1 MLSSDARNRGKDFN
15 PEEILDKMR
24 KDYWDGLAR
33 PSKDEGGTMVLML
46 TFEVENRLFAVDVLG
61 IREIIKVPPWISRV
75 PRSPVHLLGI
85 VNLRGQI
92 LPVIDIRRSS
102 RSRSI
107 DKGRIVVFKG
117 ETQDVGLYTDRV
129 VGLPELDLAD
139 IQKSP
144 SLEDPLLGEVIE
156 GQIQVTDD
164 EADKVRIADIINAKA
179 FGACGNLAFLEG
191 G

>member
-1 MLSSDARNRGKDFN
+1 MLSSDAPNQGKDFN
-15 PEEILDKMR
+15 PGEILEKMR

-33 PSKDEGGTMVLML
+33 SSEDEGGTMVLML

-75 PRSPVHLLGI
+75 PRSPAHLLGI

-92 LPVIDIRRSS
+92 LPVIDIRRSG
-102 RSRSI
+102 RNRSI

-117 ETQDVGLYTDRV
+117 ETQDVGLYADRV
-129 VGLPELDLAD
+129 VGLPEVDLAG
-139 IQKSP
+139 IQKSLA
-144 SLEDPLLGEVIE
+144 LEDPLLGEVIE
-156 GQIQVTDD
+156 GQVEVKDD
-164 EADKVRIADIINAKA
+164 EADHVRIADIIHAKA
-179 FGACGNLAFLEG
+179 FGVCGNLAFLEG

>member
-1 MLSSDARNRGKDFN
+1 MLSSDAPNRGKDFK
-15 PEEILDKMR
+15 PGEILEKMR

-33 PSKDEGGTMVLML
+33 PSEDEGGTTLLML

-75 PRSPVHLLGI
+75 PRSPAHLLGI

-92 LPVIDIRRSS
+92 LPVIDIRRSG
-102 RSRSI
+102 RNRSI

-117 ETQDVGLYTDRV
+117 ETQDVGLYADRV
-129 VGLPELDLAD
+129 VGLPEVDLAG

-144 SLEDPLLGEVIE
+144 ALEDPLLGEAIE
-156 GQIQVTDD
+156 GQVEVKDD
-164 EADKVRIADIINAKA
+164 EADHVRIADIIHAKA
-179 FGACGNLAFLEG
+179 FGVCGNLAFLEG